1 MTRIAFDLESNGFL
15 DDVTTIHCICTKDLD
30 SGKEIAFGPFDIDKA
45 LAYLMKADE
54 LIGHNILAYDLSVIA
69 KLYPHF
75 NTTGIKITDTL
86 VLSRLIRADLR
97 NDDHAAGYT
106 LEQLHKRLYGS
117 HSLKAWGLRLGV
129 LKGDYG
135 ETSDWSTWTKEMETY
150 CQQDVRVTVALW
162 KHLAPETWSQQS
174 IALEHSL
181 AEICH
186 RIGQA
191 GWTFDKTRA
200 GDLYAALAQER
211 AALQTELDELFP
223 PWEIQEEF
231 IPKVNNKKLGYVK
244 GEPFIKRKEVRFNPN
259 SRKHIE
265 YCLRQKYKWKPKHF
279 TPSGDAKID
288 ETTLNALPYP
298 EAKKLAHSFLV
309 QKRIGMLA
317 EGNSAWMKLAKD
329 NPQSPRYGLL
339 RHTINPNGTVTGRAS
354 HFGPNLAQVPAT
366 RAPYG
371 KECRQLFTV
380 PPGYSL
386 VGSDLSGLELRC
398 LAHFLND
405 GGVYAKEVIDGDVH
419 TANMAAAGLATRDQA
434 KTFIYALL
442 YGAGDTKIGS
452 IVGGS
457 AKEGR
462 KLRQQ
467 FLDGFPAFASLL
479 RAVKGAVDTK
489 GHLVGLDYRRLV
501 IRSDHAALNTLLQS
515 AGALICKKWVQ
526 LIDENLRASGID
538 AEVVAWVH
546 DEVQVRTRKGYE
558 QDVGNRLKDCAR
570 KAGEAFNFTVPI
582 DAEYG
587 VGPDW
592 STTH

>member
-15 DDVTTIHCICTKDLD
+15 DDVTTVHCICTEDLD
-30 SGKEIAFGPFDIDKA
+30 SGKQRAFGPFDIDNG
-45 LAYLMKADE
+45 LDYLMKADE
-54 LIGHNILAYDLSVIA
+54 ILGHNILAYDLAVLA

-75 NTTGIKITDTL
+75 STDGIKITDTL
-86 VLSRLIRADLR
+86 VLSRLIRANLR
-97 NDDHAAGYT
+97 DDDHAAGYT

-129 LKGDYG
+129 LKGEYG
-135 ETSDWSTWTKEMETY
+135 ETSDWSSWSQEMQDY
-150 CQQDVRVTVALW
+150 CQQDVSVTVALW
-162 KHLAPETWSQQS
+162 KHLAPETWSQRS

-191 GWTFDKTRA
+191 GWTFDKKKA
-200 GDLYAALAQER
+200 GELYARLSQER
-211 AALQTELDELFP
+211 ADLQDELNELFP
-223 PWEIQEEF
+223 PWTVEEKF
-231 IPKVNNKKLGYVK
+231 IPKVNNKTRGYVK
-244 GEPFIKRKEVRFNPN
+244 GEPFIKRKEIQFNPN

-265 YCLRQKYKWKPKHF
+265 FCLKQKYRWKPREF

-288 ETTLNALPYP
+288 ETILNALPYP
-298 EAKKLAHSFLV
+298 EAKKLAHSFLI

-317 EGNSAWMKLAKD
+317 EGNSAWMKLAVD
-329 NPQSPRYGLL
+329 DPQSPRYGLL

-371 KECRQLFTV
+371 KECRELFTV
-380 PPGYSL
+380 PPGYVL
-386 VGSDLSGLELRC
+386 VGADLSGLELRC

-405 GGVYAKEVIDGDVH
+405 GGDYAKEVIDGDVH
-419 TANMAAAGLATRDQA
+419 TANMAAAGLASRDQA

-442 YGAGDTKIGS
+442 YGAGNAKIGS

-457 AKEGR
+457 AREGAQ
-462 KLRQQ
+462 LRQK

-479 RAVKGAVDTK
+479 RAVKAAVDTK
-489 GHLVGLDYRRLV
+489 GHLVGLDFRKLP
-501 IRSDHAALNTLLQS
+501 IRSEHAALNTLLQS

-538 AEVVAWVH
+538 AELVAWVH
-546 DEVQVRTRKGYE
+546 DEVQVRTRKGFE
-558 QDVGNRLKDCAR
+558 HDVGNRLKECAT
-570 KAGEAFNFTVPI
+570 KAGEAFGFTVPV

-592 STTH
+592 SATH